1 MSEPLLVRGPP
12 VGDPLWIIVSEQ
24 STHFGWSL
32 TGGSIIVE
40 RIVVKYFVFLVYF
53 MFTLDVSLL
62 PRQFCYGQFV
72 DQG

>member
-24 STHFGWSL
+24 STHFGWSF

-40 RIVVKYFVFLVYF
+40 RIVVKYFVGNFWFISCSHLTF
-53 MFTLDVSLL
+53 HSSLDSFVMVSL
-62 PRQFCYGQFV
+62 
-72 DQG
+72 